1 MLSRRIG
8 SSAAIIAVTMGG
20 AVTLGTAQR
29 ASAAEEGAAAEGP
42 RGLITEVVV
51 TARKRGDER
60 LQEIP
65 TAISAFSE
73 QALQD
78 MGVNEFTDFAY
89 QVPGLTFNDT
99 GNGEKRY
106 IMRGVQSA
114 GQEQVAVYYDEVP
127 ATGVQSSS
135 GDSGSQT
142 PDLSLVD
149 LERIEVLK
157 GPQGTTFGANSQTG
171 VVRFIVN
178 KPVLDAV
185 EGSFRVGGEALE
197 DGDPGASA
205 SATFNLPLIDNELA
219 LRTSAYYEKRGGYVD
234 NVRLGN
240 DNINSSQTTGG
251 RVMLRYQPTDAATID
266 AMVWL
271 QKRDVDGASGYHPY
285 DSFHVSGTQDAAAR
299 DRIPAFAFFDTGT
312 FHNGDYVET
321 RRPDDQQIYS
331 LTWTQDLSWATLTAA
346 GSVYKR
352 DFGFFRDNTWAVI
365 SLNVG
370 PPGATVCFSGPCV
383 RPDLFPELTDQTQDM
398 NQRTGE
404 VRLNS
409 SGDGPLSWL
418 AGVFWRDRESDFRSV
433 SPIVDPATGL
443 PFPVTGPPTGFSSAP
458 GAGIEGCQ
466 PCALA
471 RFNTRDIEES
481 AVFGELSYELF
492 DSFEVM
498 AGLRQFTAEQSDR
511 GFYLFQFPL
520 FGGLPPPD
528 NRHFKEDRLIKKFQL
543 SYRPSRDVT
552 IFALASE
559 GFRLGGTNQP
569 NIAAVPPGYEA
580 DSLWNYE
587 LGVKSAWLDGRLIVN
602 SSAFLIDWD
611 NIQVSGRDPT
621 GSFAFIGNAGA
632 AEVQGLELETF
643 FQPVRSVS
651 LTAGLSWLPK
661 RELVEDQVNATVQA
675 PGRKGDNLPR
685 IPEITA
691 NFSVQYERSL
701 SALPSWSAWIRGDW
715 SYHGK
720 SHTELRPTAATDRL
734 QEDYDIT
741 NIRLGARKEDS
752 GLDVALY
759 VNNVFDIQGDVF
771 LVGATATPTVKY
783 TNMPRTIGVELSK
796 RF

>member
-1 MLSRRIG
+1 
-8 SSAAIIAVTMGG
+8 MGG
-20 AVTLGTAQR
+20 ARLAP
-29 ASAAEEGAAAEGP
+29 AADAAAADAAADVP

-142 PDLSLVD
+142 PDLALVD

-185 EGSFRVGGEALE
+185 EGNLRVGGESLRA
-197 DGDPGASA
+197 GDPGATA
-205 SATFNLPLIDNELA
+205 SGTFNLPLLDDRLA
-219 LRTSAYYEKRGGYVD
+219 LRTTAYYEKRGGYVD

-240 DNINSSQTTGG
+240 ENINSSQTTGG
-251 RVMLRYQPTDAATID
+251 RVMLRWQPRDATTLD
-266 AMVWL
+266 AMIWL

-285 DSFHVSGTQDAAAR
+285 DSFHVGGDPNDPGMR
-299 DRIPAFAFFDTGT
+299 DVVPQFAFFDTGT
-312 FHNGDYVET
+312 FHNGDYVAT
-321 RRPDDQQIYS
+321 KRPDDQEIYS
-331 LTWTQDLSWATLTAA
+331 LTWTQDLPWATLTAA
-346 GSVYKR
+346 GSLYKR

-370 PPGATVCFSGPCV
+370 PPGATECFNGPCV
-383 RPDLFPELTDQTQDM
+383 RPDLFPELTDQSQDIE
-398 NQRTGE
+398 QRTAE

-409 SGDGPLSWL
+409 TGDGPLSWL

-433 SPIVDPATGL
+433 SPIVDPATGR
-443 PFPVTGPPTGFSSAP
+443 PFPVTGPPTGFSDQP

-481 AVFGELSYELF
+481 AVFGEISYKLF
-492 DSFEVM
+492 DAWELM
-498 AGLRQFTAEQSDR
+498 AGLRQFTAEQNDA

-543 SYRPSRDVT
+543 SFRPNQDVT

-602 SSAFLIDWD
+602 SSAFLIDWE

-643 FQPVRSVS
+643 FQPVRSVNLS
-651 LTAGLSWLPK
+651 AGLSWLPK

-675 PGRKGDNLPR
+675 PGRKGDKLPR
-685 IPEITA
+685 IPELTA
-691 NFSVQYERSL
+691 SFSVQYERSL
-701 SALPSWSAWIRGDW
+701 EALPDWSAWVRGDW

-720 SHTELRPTAATDRL
+720 SHTELRPTSPNDRV

-741 NIRLGARKEDS
+741 NIRFGARKEDS

-771 LVGATATPTVKY
+771 LVAATATPTVKY
-783 TNMPRTIGVELSK
+783 TNMPRTIGVELTK

>member
-1 MLSRRIG
+1 MHIRRIG
-8 SSAAIIAVTMGG
+8 SSAVIIAVTMGAG
-20 AVTLGTAQR
+20 RLAPA
-29 ASAAEEGAAAEGP
+29 APAAESDNTADLP
-42 RGLITEVVV
+42 RGLISEVVV

-65 TAISAFSE
+65 TAITAFGE

-78 MGVNEFTDFAY
+78 LGVNEFTDFAY

-99 GNGEKRY
+99 GAGEKRY

-142 PDLSLVD
+142 PDLALVD

-178 KPVLDAV
+178 KPVLDGI
-185 EGSFRVGGEALE
+185 EGNVRVGGESLH
-197 DGDPGASA
+197 DGDPGATA
-205 SATFNLPLIDNELA
+205 AATFNLPLIDGQLA
-219 LRTSAYYEKRGGYVD
+219 LRTTAYYEKRGGYVD

-240 DNINSSQTTGG
+240 EDINSSETTGG
-251 RVMLRYQPTDAATID
+251 RAMLRYRPTDSATID
-266 AMVWL
+266 AMIWL

-285 DSFHVSGTQDAAAR
+285 DTFHVGGDPGNPGMR
-299 DRIPAFAFFDTGT
+299 DRVPDFAFFDTGT

-321 RRPDDQQIYS
+321 KRPDDQAIYG
-331 LTWTQDLSWATLTAA
+331 LTWTQELSWATLTTA
-346 GSVYKR
+346 GSLYKR
-352 DFGFFRDNTWAVI
+352 DFGFFRDNTWAII

-370 PPGATVCFSGPCV
+370 PPGATACFSGPCV
-383 RPDLFPELTDQTQDM
+383 RPDLFPELTDQTQDIE
-398 NQRTGE
+398 QRTAE

-418 AGVFWRDRESDFRSV
+418 GGVFYRERESDFRSV
-433 SPIVDPATGL
+433 SPIVDPATGR
-443 PFPVTGPPTGFSSAP
+443 PFPVTGPPPGFSAAP

-471 RFNTRDIEES
+471 RFNTREIEES
-481 AVFGELSYELF
+481 AVFGEISYRLF
-492 DSFEVM
+492 DAWEVM
-498 AGLRQFTAEQSDR
+498 AGLRQFTAEQNDD

-528 NRHFKEDRLIKKFQL
+528 HRFFKEDRLIKKFQL
-543 SYRPSRDVT
+543 SFRPNRDVT
-552 IFALASE
+552 VFALASE

-643 FQPVRSVS
+643 YQPGRSLS
-651 LTAGLSWLPK
+651 LSAGLSWLPK
-661 RELVEDQVNATVQA
+661 RELTEDQVNATVAA

-701 SALPSWSAWIRGDW
+701 EALPSWSAWVRGDW

-720 SHTELRPTAATDRL
+720 SHTELRPTAATDRV

-741 NIRLGARKEDS
+741 NIRFGARKEDS

-783 TNMPRTIGVELSK
+783 TNLPRTIGVELSK

>member
-1 MLSRRIG
+1 MHIRRIG
-8 SSAAIIAVTMGG
+8 SSAVIIAVTMGG
-20 AVTLGTAQR
+20 ARLAPAAEAGG
-29 ASAAEEGAAAEGP
+29 SAAATDLP
-42 RGLITEVVV
+42 RGLISEVVV

-73 QALQD
+73 ETLRN
-78 MGVNEFTDFAY
+78 MGVNEFADFAY

-106 IMRGVQSA
+106 ILRGVQSA

-142 PDLSLVD
+142 PDLALVD

-171 VVRFIVN
+171 VVRFIVK

-185 EGSFRVGGEALE
+185 EGDLRVGGESLR
-197 DGDPGASA
+197 DGDPGATA
-205 SATFNLPLIDNELA
+205 SGTFNLPLIDGQLA
-219 LRTSAYYEKRGGYVD
+219 LRTTAYYEKRGGYVD

-240 DNINSSQTTGG
+240 ENINSSQTTGG
-251 RVMLRYQPTDAATID
+251 RVMLRYRPVESATID

-285 DSFHVSGTQDAAAR
+285 DTFHVGGDPNDPGVK
-299 DRIPAFAFFDTGT
+299 DRVPTFAFFDTGT
-312 FHNGDYVET
+312 FNNGDYVET
-321 RRPDDQQIYS
+321 RRPDDQAIYS

-346 GSVYKR
+346 GSLYKR

-370 PPGATVCFSGPCV
+370 PPGATACFSGPCV

-398 NQRTGE
+398 DQRTGE

-409 SGDGPLSWL
+409 TGDGPLSWL
-418 AGVFWRDRESDFRSV
+418 GGVFYRKRASDFRSV

-443 PFPVTGPPTGFSSAP
+443 PFPVTGPPAGFSALP

-481 AVFGELSYELF
+481 AVFGEVSYKLF
-492 DSFEVM
+492 DSWEVM
-498 AGLRQFTAEQSDR
+498 AGLRQFTAEQKDA
-511 GFYLFQFPL
+511 GFYRFQFPL

-543 SYRPSRDVT
+543 SYRPNRDVT
-552 IFALASE
+552 VFALASE

-587 LGVKSAWLDGRLIVN
+587 VGVKSAWLDGRLIVN

-632 AEVQGLELETF
+632 AEVQGLEIETF
-643 FQPVRSVS
+643 YQPGRSLNLS
-651 LTAGLSWLPK
+651 AGLSWLPK
-661 RELVEDQVNATVQA
+661 RELTEDQVNATVAA

-701 SALPSWSAWIRGDW
+701 EALPNWSAWVRGDW

-720 SHTELRPTAATDRL
+720 SHTELRPTATTDRT
-734 QEDYDIT
+734 QENYDIT
-741 NIRLGARKEDS
+741 NIRLGARKDDS

>member
-1 MLSRRIG
+1 MRMRRVG
-8 SSAAIIAVTMGG
+8 SSAVIVAVTMGG
-20 AVTLGTAQR
+20 AQLAT
-29 ASAAEEGAAAEGP
+29 AAEEGGSGEAADLP
-42 RGLITEVVV
+42 RGLISEVIV

-73 QALQD
+73 QTLRD
-78 MGVNEFTDFAY
+78 MGVNEFADFAY
-89 QVPGLTFNDT
+89 QVPGLTFSDT

-142 PDLSLVD
+142 PDLALVD

-171 VVRFIVN
+171 VVRFILN

-185 EGSFRVGGEALE
+185 EGNLRVGGETLK
-197 DGDPGASA
+197 DGDPGATA
-205 SATFNLPLIDNELA
+205 SGTFNLPLIDGQLA
-219 LRTSAYYEKRGGYVD
+219 LRTTAYYEKRGGYVD

-240 DNINSSQTTGG
+240 ENINSSETTGG
-251 RVMLRYQPTDAATID
+251 RVMLRYQPTESATID
-266 AMVWL
+266 ATIWL
-271 QKRDVDGASGYHPY
+271 QKRDVDGASGYHPF
-285 DSFHVSGTQDAAAR
+285 DSFHTSGATDQGAK
-299 DRIPAFAFFDTGT
+299 DRVPQFAFFDTGT

-321 RRPDDQQIYS
+321 RRPDDQAIYS
-331 LTWTQDLSWATLTAA
+331 LTWTQDLSWATLTTA
-346 GSVYKR
+346 GSLYKR

-383 RPDLFPELTDQTQDM
+383 RPDLFPELTDQTQDIE
-398 NQRTGE
+398 QKTGE

-409 SGDGPLSWL
+409 TGTGPLSWL
-418 AGVFWRDRESDFRSV
+418 AGVFWRERDSDFRSV

-471 RFNTRDIEES
+471 RFNTRNIEES
-481 AVFGELSYELF
+481 AVFGEISYKLF
-492 DSFEVM
+492 ESFEVM
-498 AGLRQFTAEQSDR
+498 AGLRQFTAEQNDA
-511 GFYLFQFPL
+511 GYYLFQFPL

-528 NRHFKEDRLIKKFQL
+528 KRHFKEDRLIKKFQL
-543 SYRPSRDVT
+543 SYRPNSDVT

-632 AEVQGLELETF
+632 AEVQGLEIETF
-643 FQPVRSVS
+643 FQPVRS
-651 LTAGLSWLPK
+651 LNITAGLSWLPK
-661 RELVEDQVNATVQA
+661 RELTENQVNATVQA

-685 IPEITA
+685 IPEYTA
-691 NFSVQYERSL
+691 NFSVQYERTL
-701 SALPSWSAWIRGDW
+701 DALPNWSAWARGDW

-720 SHTELRPTAATDRL
+720 SHTELRPTAATDRV

-741 NIRLGARKEDS
+741 NIRFGARKDDT

-759 VNNVFDIQGDVF
+759 VNNVFDVQGDVF
-771 LVGATATPTVKY
+771 IVGATATPTVKY
-783 TNMPRTIGVELSK
+783 TNMPRTIGLELTK

>member
-1 MLSRRIG
+1 MRMRRVG
-8 SSAAIIAVTMGG
+8 SSAVLIAVTMGG
-20 AVTLGTAQR
+20 AQLAP
-29 ASAAEEGAAAEGP
+29 AAEEAGEAADLP
-42 RGLITEVVV
+42 RGLISEVVV

-65 TAISAFSE
+65 TAISAFGE
-73 QALQD
+73 QTLRD
-78 MGVNEFTDFAY
+78 MGVNEFSDFAY

-142 PDLSLVD
+142 PDLALVD

-178 KPVLDAV
+178 KPVLDGV
-185 EGSFRVGGEALE
+185 EGNLRVGGESLK

-205 SATFNLPLIDNELA
+205 SGTFNLPLIDGKLA
-219 LRTSAYYEKRGGYVD
+219 LRTTAYYEKRGGYVD

-240 DNINSSQTTGG
+240 EDINSSETTGG
-251 RVMLRYQPTDAATID
+251 RVMLRYQPTESATVD
-266 AMVWL
+266 AMIWL
-271 QKRDVDGASGYHPY
+271 QKRDVDGASGYHAFDTFRTGG
-285 DSFHVSGTQDAAAR
+285 DSTDPGWK
-299 DRIPAFAFFDTGT
+299 DRVPTFAFFDTGE
-312 FHNGDYVET
+312 FHNGDYVQT
-321 RRPDDQQIYS
+321 KRPDDQAIYS
-331 LTWTQDLSWATLTAA
+331 LTWTQDLSWATLTAH
-346 GSVYKR
+346 GSLYKR

-370 PPGATVCFSGPCV
+370 PPGATACFSGPCV
-383 RPDLFPELTDQTQDM
+383 RPDLFPELTDQTQDIE
-398 NQRTGE
+398 QKTGE

-418 AGVFWRDRESDFRSV
+418 AGVFWRERDSDFRSV

-458 GAGIEGCQ
+458 GAGIAGCQ

-471 RFNTRDIEES
+471 RFNTRNIEES
-481 AVFGELSYELF
+481 AVFGELSYKLF

-498 AGLRQFTAEQSDR
+498 AGLRQFTAEQNDA

-528 NRHFKEDRLIKKFQL
+528 QRHFKEDRLIKKFQL
-543 SYRPSRDVT
+543 SYRPNGDVT

-587 LGVKSAWLDGRLIVN
+587 LGVKSSWLDGRLILN

-632 AEVQGLELETF
+632 AEVQGLEIEAF
-643 FQPVRSVS
+643 MQPVRSLNV
-651 LTAGLSWLPK
+651 TAGLSWLPK
-661 RELVEDQVNATVQA
+661 RELTEDQVNATVQA

-685 IPEITA
+685 IPEYTA
-691 NFSVQYERSL
+691 NFSVQYERTL
-701 SALPSWSAWIRGDW
+701 EALPNWSAWVRGDW

-720 SHTELRPTAATDRL
+720 SHTELRPTAATDRI

-741 NIRLGARKEDS
+741 NIRFGARKDDS
-752 GLDVALY
+752 GLDVAVY

-771 LVGATATPTVKY
+771 IVGATATPTVKY
-783 TNMPRTIGVELSK
+783 TNMPRTIGVELTK
-796 RF
+796 QF

>member
-1 MLSRRIG
+1 MHIRRIG
-8 SSAAIIAVTMGG
+8 SSAVIIAVTMGG
-20 AVTLGTAQR
+20 ARLAP
-29 ASAAEEGAAAEGP
+29 AAEAGGASDGAAELP
-42 RGLITEVVV
+42 RGLISEVVV

-73 QALQD
+73 QTLRD
-78 MGVNEFTDFAY
+78 MGVNEFADFAY

-142 PDLSLVD
+142 PDLALVD

-185 EGSFRVGGEALE
+185 EGNLRVGGESLQH
-197 DGDPGASA
+197 GDPGATA
-205 SATFNLPLIDNELA
+205 SGTFNLPLIDGKLA
-219 LRTSAYYEKRGGYVD
+219 LRTTAYYEKRGGYVD

-240 DNINSSQTTGG
+240 ENINSSETTGG
-251 RVMLRYQPTDAATID
+251 RVMLRYQPTESATVD

-271 QKRDVDGASGYHPY
+271 QKRDVDGASGYHAY
-285 DSFHVSGTQDAAAR
+285 DSFHVGGDPNDPGAK
-299 DRIPAFAFFDTGT
+299 DRVPQFAFFDTGT

-321 RRPDDQQIYS
+321 RRPDDQAIYS
-331 LTWTQDLSWATLTAA
+331 LTWTQDLSWATLTTA
-346 GSVYKR
+346 GSLYKR
-352 DFGFFRDNTWAVI
+352 DFGFFRDNTWAII

-370 PPGATVCFSGPCV
+370 PPGATACFTGACV
-383 RPDLFPELTDQTQDM
+383 RPDLFPELTDQTQDID
-398 NQRTGE
+398 QRTGE

-409 SGDGPLSWL
+409 TGDGPLSWL
-418 AGVFWRDRESDFRSV
+418 AGVFYRKRDSDFRSV

-443 PFPVTGPPTGFSSAP
+443 PFPVTGPPTGFSALP

-481 AVFGELSYELF
+481 AVFGEISYKLF

-498 AGLRQFTAEQSDR
+498 AGLRQFTAEQTDA
-511 GFYLFQFPL
+511 GFYRFQFPL

-543 SYRPSRDVT
+543 SYRPTSDVT

-569 NIAAVPPGYEA
+569 NIAAVPPGYDA

-587 LGVKSAWLDGRLIVN
+587 LGVKSAWLDGRLVVN

-632 AEVQGLELETF
+632 AEVQGLEVEAF
-643 FQPVRSVS
+643 VQPVRSLNFS
-651 LTAGLSWLPK
+651 AGLSWLPK
-661 RELVEDQVNATVQA
+661 RELTEDQVNATVAA
-675 PGRKGDNLPR
+675 PGRKGDHLPR
-685 IPEITA
+685 IPEFTG
-691 NFSVQYERSL
+691 NFSIQYERTL
-701 SALPSWSAWIRGDW
+701 EALPSWSAWVRGDW

-720 SHTELRPTAATDRL
+720 SHTELRPTATTDRI

-741 NIRLGARKEDS
+741 NIRLGARKDDS

-771 LVGATATPTVKY
+771 LAGATATPTVKY
-783 TNMPRTIGVELSK
+783 TNLPRTIGVELSK

>member
-1 MLSRRIG
+1 M
-8 SSAAIIAVTMGG
+8 
-20 AVTLGTAQR
+20 
-29 ASAAEEGAAAEGP
+29 P

-65 TAISAFSE
+65 TAITAFGE
-73 QALQD
+73 QTLQD
-78 MGVNEFTDFAY
+78 MGVNEFADFAY
-89 QVPGLTFNDT
+89 QVPGLTFSDT

-142 PDLSLVD
+142 PDLALVD

-185 EGSFRVGGEALE
+185 EGNLRVGGESLQ
-197 DGDPGASA
+197 DGDPGATA
-205 SATFNLPLIDNELA
+205 SATFNLPLIDGQLA
-219 LRTSAYYEKRGGYVD
+219 LRTTAYYEKRGGYVD

-240 DNINSSQTTGG
+240 ENINSSETTGG
-251 RVMLRYQPTDAATID
+251 RVMLRYQPTDSATID

-285 DSFHVSGTQDAAAR
+285 DTFHVGGDATDPGMK
-299 DRIPAFAFFDTGT
+299 DRVPQFAFFDTGT

-321 RRPDDQQIYS
+321 RRPDDQAIYS
-331 LTWTQDLSWATLTAA
+331 LTWTQDLPWATLTTA
-346 GSVYKR
+346 GSLYKR
-352 DFGFFRDNTWAVI
+352 DFGFFRDNTWAII

-370 PPGATVCFSGPCV
+370 PPGATACFSGPCV
-383 RPDLFPELTDQTQDM
+383 RPDLFPELTDQTQDIE
-398 NQRTGE
+398 QRTGE

-409 SGDGPLSWL
+409 TGDGPLSWL
-418 AGVFWRDRESDFRSV
+418 AGVFYRTRESDFRSV

-443 PFPVTGPPTGFSSAP
+443 PFPVTGPPTGFSALP

-471 RFNTRDIEES
+471 RFNTRDIKES
-481 AVFGELSYELF
+481 AVFGEVSYKLF
-492 DSFEVM
+492 ESWEVM
-498 AGLRQFTAEQSDR
+498 AGLRQFTAEQDDD

-528 NRHFKEDRLIKKFQL
+528 HRHFKEDRLIKKFQL
-543 SYRPSRDVT
+543 SFRPSEDVT
-552 IFALASE
+552 VFALASE

-587 LGVKSAWLDGRLIVN
+587 LGVKSAWLDGRLVIN

-632 AEVQGLELETF
+632 AEVQGLELEMF
-643 FQPVRSVS
+643 FQPVRS
-651 LTAGLSWLPK
+651 LNLNAGFSWLPK
-661 RELVEDQVNATVQA
+661 RELTEDQVNATVAA

-685 IPEITA
+685 IPEYTA

-701 SALPSWSAWIRGDW
+701 DALPSWSAWIRGDW

-720 SHTELRPTAATDRL
+720 SHTELRPTAATDRT

-783 TNMPRTIGVELSK
+783 TNLPRTIGVELSK

>member
-1 MLSRRIG
+1 MHIRRIG
-8 SSAAIIAVTMGG
+8 SSAVIIAVTMGG
-20 AVTLGTAQR
+20 ARLAP
-29 ASAAEEGAAAEGP
+29 AAEAGGASEGAADLP
-42 RGLITEVVV
+42 RGLISEVVV

-73 QALQD
+73 QTLRD
-78 MGVNEFTDFAY
+78 MGVNEFADFAY

-142 PDLSLVD
+142 PDLALVD

-185 EGSFRVGGEALE
+185 EGNLRVGGESLQH
-197 DGDPGASA
+197 GDPGATA
-205 SATFNLPLIDNELA
+205 SGTFNLPLIDGKLA
-219 LRTSAYYEKRGGYVD
+219 LRTTAYYEKRGGYVD

-240 DNINSSQTTGG
+240 ENINSSETTGG
-251 RVMLRYQPTDAATID
+251 RVMLRYQPTESATID

-271 QKRDVDGASGYHPY
+271 QKRDVDGASGYHAY
-285 DSFHVSGTQDAAAR
+285 DSFHVGGDPNDPGAK
-299 DRIPAFAFFDTGT
+299 DRVPQFAFFDTGT
-312 FHNGDYVET
+312 FHNGDYVQT
-321 RRPDDQQIYS
+321 RRPDDQAIYS
-331 LTWTQDLSWATLTAA
+331 LTWTQDLSWATLTTA
-346 GSVYKR
+346 GSLYKR
-352 DFGFFRDNTWAVI
+352 DFGFFRDNTWAII

-370 PPGATVCFSGPCV
+370 PPGATACFTGACV
-383 RPDLFPELTDQTQDM
+383 RPDLFPELTDQTQDID
-398 NQRTGE
+398 QRTGE

-409 SGDGPLSWL
+409 TGDGPLSWL
-418 AGVFWRDRESDFRSV
+418 AGVFYRKRDSDFRSV

-443 PFPVTGPPTGFSSAP
+443 PFPVTGPPTGFSALP

-481 AVFGELSYELF
+481 AVFGELSYKLF

-498 AGLRQFTAEQSDR
+498 AGLRQFTAEQQDA
-511 GFYLFQFPL
+511 GFYRFQFPL

-543 SYRPSRDVT
+543 SYRPSSDVT

-587 LGVKSAWLDGRLIVN
+587 LGVKSAWLDGRLVVN

-643 FQPVRSVS
+643 YQPARSLNIS
-651 LTAGLSWLPK
+651 AGVSWLPK
-661 RELVEDQVNATVQA
+661 RELTENQVNATVQA
-675 PGRKGDNLPR
+675 PGRKGDHLPR
-685 IPEITA
+685 IPEFTG
-691 NFSVQYERSL
+691 NFSIQYEHTL
-701 SALPSWSAWIRGDW
+701 DALPSWSAWVRGDW

-720 SHTELRPTAATDRL
+720 SHTELRPTAATDRI

-741 NIRLGARKEDS
+741 NIRLGARKDDS

-783 TNMPRTIGVELSK
+783 TNLPRTIGVELSK

>member
-1 MLSRRIG
+1 MRMRRVG
-8 SSAAIIAVTMGG
+8 SAAVIIAVTMGG
-20 AVTLGTAQR
+20 TQLAP
-29 ASAAEEGAAAEGP
+29 AAEEGGSGEAAELP
-42 RGLITEVVV
+42 RGLISEVVV

-65 TAISAFSE
+65 TAISAFGE
-73 QALQD
+73 QTLRD
-78 MGVNEFTDFAY
+78 MGVNEFSDFAY

-142 PDLSLVD
+142 PDLALID

-178 KPVLDAV
+178 KPVLDGV
-185 EGSFRVGGEALE
+185 EGNLRVGGETLQ
-197 DGDPGASA
+197 DGDPGATA
-205 SATFNLPLIDNELA
+205 SGTFNLPLIDGQLA
-219 LRTSAYYEKRGGYVD
+219 LRTTAYYEKRGGYVD

-240 DNINSSQTTGG
+240 ENINSSETTGG
-251 RVMLRYQPTDAATID
+251 RVLLRYQPTQSATID

-285 DSFHVSGTQDAAAR
+285 DSFHVGGDPNNPGMK
-299 DRIPAFAFFDTGT
+299 DRVPQFAFFDTGT

-321 RRPDDQQIYS
+321 RRPDDQAIYS

-346 GSVYKR
+346 GSLYKR

-370 PPGATVCFSGPCV
+370 PPGATACFSGPCV
-383 RPDLFPELTDQTQDM
+383 RPDLFPELTDQTQDIE
-398 NQRTGE
+398 QKTGE

-409 SGDGPLSWL
+409 TGTGPLSWL
-418 AGVFWRDRESDFRSV
+418 AGVFWRERDSDFRSV

-443 PFPVTGPPTGFSSAP
+443 PFPVTGPPTGFSALP

-471 RFNTRDIEES
+471 RFNTRNIEES
-481 AVFGELSYELF
+481 AVFGEISYRLF
-492 DSFEVM
+492 ESWEVM
-498 AGLRQFTAEQSDR
+498 AGLRQFTAEQNDE

-528 NRHFKEDRLIKKFQL
+528 HRHFKEDRLIKKFQL
-543 SYRPSRDVT
+543 SFRPNSDVT
-552 IFALASE
+552 LFALASE

-587 LGVKSAWLDGRLIVN
+587 VGVKSAWLDGRLIVN

-643 FQPVRSVS
+643 FQPIRSLN

-661 RELVEDQVNATVQA
+661 RELTENQVNATVQA

-691 NFSVQYERSL
+691 NFSLQYERTL
-701 SALPSWSAWIRGDW
+701 AALPSWSAWIRGDW

-720 SHTELRPTAATDRL
+720 SRTELRPTAATNRL

-741 NIRLGARKEDS
+741 NIRFGARKDDS
-752 GLDVALY
+752 GLDFAVY

-783 TNMPRTIGVELSK
+783 TNLPRTIGVELTK

>member
-1 MLSRRIG
+1 MG
-8 SSAAIIAVTMGG
+8 AAQLAP
-20 AVTLGTAQR
+20 
-29 ASAAEEGAAAEGP
+29 AAEEGSPAAAADVP
-42 RGLITEVVV
+42 RGLISEVVV

-65 TAISAFSE
+65 TAITAFGE
-73 QALQD
+73 QTLQD
-78 MGVNEFTDFAY
+78 MGVNEFADFAY

-142 PDLSLVD
+142 PDLALVD

-178 KPVLDAV
+178 KPVLDGV
-185 EGSFRVGGEALE
+185 EGNLRVGGETLK

-205 SATFNLPLIDNELA
+205 SGTFNLPLIDGKLA
-219 LRTSAYYEKRGGYVD
+219 LRTTAYYEKRGGYVD

-240 DNINSSQTTGG
+240 ENINSSETTGG
-251 RVMLRYQPTDAATID
+251 RVMLRYQPTESATVD
-266 AMVWL
+266 AMIWL
-271 QKRDVDGASGYHPY
+271 QKRDVDGASGYHAF
-285 DSFHVSGTQDAAAR
+285 DSFHVGGDPNDPGMK
-299 DRIPAFAFFDTGT
+299 DRVPQFAFFDTGE

-321 RRPDDQQIYS
+321 RRPDDQAIYS
-331 LTWTQDLSWATLTAA
+331 LTWTQDLSWATLTAH
-346 GSVYKR
+346 GSLYER

-383 RPDLFPELTDQTQDM
+383 RPDLFPELTDQTQDIE
-398 NQRTGE
+398 QKTGE

-418 AGVFWRDRESDFRSV
+418 AGVFWRERDSDFRSV

-471 RFNTRDIEES
+471 RFNTRNIEES
-481 AVFGELSYELF
+481 AVFGELSYKLF

-498 AGLRQFTAEQSDR
+498 AGLRQFTAEQNDA

-528 NRHFKEDRLIKKFQL
+528 QRHFKEDRLIKKFQL
-543 SYRPSRDVT
+543 SYRPNSDVT

-587 LGVKSAWLDGRLIVN
+587 LGVKSSWLDGRLILN
-602 SSAFLIDWD
+602 SSAFLIDWE

-632 AEVQGLELETF
+632 AEVQGLEIEAF
-643 FQPVRSVS
+643 MQPVRSLNV
-651 LTAGLSWLPK
+651 TAGLSWLPK
-661 RELVEDQVNATVQA
+661 RELTENQVNATVQA

-685 IPEITA
+685 IPEYTA
-691 NFSVQYERSL
+691 NFSIQYERSL
-701 SALPSWSAWIRGDW
+701 AALPSWSAWVRGDW

-720 SHTELRPTAATDRL
+720 SHTELRPTAATDRV

-741 NIRLGARKEDS
+741 NIRFGARKDDS

-783 TNMPRTIGVELSK
+783 TNMPRTIGLELTK

>member
-1 MLSRRIG
+1 MHIRRIG

-20 AVTLGTAQR
+20 AGL
-29 ASAAEEGAAAEGP
+29 ASAAEEGASDAAADLR

-65 TAISAFSE
+65 TAITAFGE
-73 QALQD
+73 DTLKD
-78 MGVNEFTDFAY
+78 MGVNDFTDFAY

-142 PDLSLVD
+142 PDLALVD
-149 LERIEVLK
+149 LQRIEVLK

-185 EGSFRVGGEALE
+185 EGNFRVGGESLQH
-197 DGDPGASA
+197 GDPGATA
-205 SATFNLPLIDNELA
+205 AATFNLPLIDDKLA
-219 LRTSAYYEKRGGYVD
+219 LRTTAYYEKRGGYVD

-240 DNINSSQTTGG
+240 ENINSSETTGG
-251 RVMLRYQPTDAATID
+251 RVMLRYQPVESATID
-266 AMVWL
+266 AMIWL
-271 QKRDVDGASGYHPY
+271 QKREVDGASGYHAY
-285 DSFHVSGTQDAAAR
+285 DTFRTGGDASDPGFL
-299 DRIPAFAFFDTGT
+299 DRVPAFAFFDTGE
-312 FHNGDYVET
+312 FNNGDYVET
-321 RRPDDQQIYS
+321 RRPDDQAIYS
-331 LTWTQDLSWATLTAA
+331 LTWTQDLPWATLTTA
-346 GSVYKR
+346 GSLYKR
-352 DFGFFRDNTWAVI
+352 DFGFFRDNTWAII

-370 PPGATVCFSGPCV
+370 PPGATACFSGPCV
-383 RPDLFPELTDQTQDM
+383 RPDLFPELTDQTQDIE
-398 NQRTGE
+398 QRTAE

-409 SGDGPLSWL
+409 TGTGPLSWL
-418 AGVFWRDRESDFRSV
+418 AGVFYRERESDFRSV

-443 PFPVTGPPTGFSSAP
+443 PFPVTGPPAGFSALP

-471 RFNTRDIEES
+471 RFNTREIEES
-481 AVFGELSYELF
+481 AVFGEVSYKLF
-492 DSFEVM
+492 ESFEVM
-498 AGLRQFTAEQSDR
+498 AGLRQFTAEQQDA

-528 NRHFKEDRLIKKFQL
+528 RRHFKEDRLIKKFQL
-543 SYRPSRDVT
+543 SFRPSEDVT
-552 IFALASE
+552 LFALASE

-587 LGVKSAWLDGRLIVN
+587 VGVKTAWLDGRLIVN
-602 SSAFLIDWD
+602 SSAFYIDWE

-632 AEVQGLELETF
+632 AEVQGLEIETF
-643 FQPVRSVS
+643 YQPVRSLNLS
-651 LTAGLSWLPK
+651 AGLSWLPK
-661 RELVEDQVNATVQA
+661 RELAEDQVNATVQA

-701 SALPSWSAWIRGDW
+701 AALPSWSAWVRGDW
-715 SYHGK
+715 SYRGK
-720 SHTELRPTAATDRL
+720 SRTELRPTAATNRL

-741 NIRLGARKEDS
+741 NIRFGARNDDA

-771 LVGATATPTVKY
+771 LVGATATPTLKY
-783 TNMPRTIGVELSK
+783 TNLPRTIGVELTKS
-796 RF
+796 F

>member
-1 MLSRRIG
+1 MQIRRIG
-8 SSAAIIAVTMGG
+8 SSAVVIAVTMG
-20 AVTLGTAQR
+20 AARLAPAAQ
-29 ASAAEEGAAAEGP
+29 AEEPGAAAETP

-78 MGVNEFTDFAY
+78 MGVNEFSDFAY
-89 QVPGLTFNDT
+89 QVPGLTFSDT

-142 PDLSLVD
+142 PDLALID
-149 LERIEVLK
+149 IERIEVLK

-185 EGSFRVGGEALE
+185 EGDFHISAESLQ
-197 DGDPGASA
+197 DGDPGATA
-205 SATFNLPLIDNELA
+205 SGTFNLPLLDDKLA
-219 LRTSAYYEKRGGYVD
+219 LRTTAYYEKRGGYVD

-240 DNINSSQTTGG
+240 DNINSSETTGG
-251 RVMLRYQPTDAATID
+251 RVLLRYQPVESATID

-271 QKRDVDGASGYHPY
+271 QKRDVDGANGYHPY
-285 DSFHVSGTQDAAAR
+285 DTFHVGGDPNDPGMR
-299 DRIPAFAFFDTGT
+299 DRVPQFAYFDTGT

-321 RRPDDQQIYS
+321 ARPDDQEIYS

-346 GSVYKR
+346 GSLYKR

-370 PPGATVCFSGPCV
+370 PPGATQCFSGPCV
-383 RPDLFPELTDQTQDM
+383 RPDLFPELTNQTQDID
-398 NQRTGE
+398 QRTGE

-409 SGDGPLSWL
+409 TGDGPLSWL
-418 AGVFWRDRESDFRSV
+418 AGVFWRDRESDFQSV
-433 SPIVDPATGL
+433 SPIVDPATGK
-443 PFPVTGPPTGFSSAP
+443 PFPVTGPPTGFSSQP

-481 AVFGELSYELF
+481 AVFGEISYKVFDKWEL
-492 DSFEVM
+492 M
-498 AGLRQFTAEQSDR
+498 AGLRQFTAEQTDE

-520 FGGLPPPD
+520 FGPLPPAEH
-528 NRHFKEDRLIKKFQL
+528 RHFKEDRLIKKFQL
-543 SYRPSRDVT
+543 SFRPSDDVT
-552 IFALASE
+552 IFALASQ

-569 NIAAVPPGYEA
+569 NIAAVPPGYES

-643 FQPVRSVS
+643 FQPIRSLNLS
-651 LTAGLSWLPK
+651 AGVSWLPK
-661 RELVEDQVNATVQA
+661 RELTEDQVNATVAA

-685 IPEITA
+685 IPEWTA
-691 NFSVQYERSL
+691 NFSVQYEHSL
-701 SALPSWSAWIRGDW
+701 SALPNWSAWIRGDW
-715 SYHGK
+715 AYHGK
-720 SHTELRPTAATDRL
+720 SHTELRPTAATDRV

-741 NIRLGARKEDS
+741 NIRIGARKEDS

-759 VNNVFDIQGDVF
+759 VNNVFNIQGDVF
-771 LVGATATPTVKY
+771 LVGATATPTLKY
-783 TNMPRTIGVELSK
+783 TNMPRTIGVDLTK

>member
-1 MLSRRIG
+1 MHMRRIG
-8 SSAAIIAVTMGG
+8 SSAVIIAVTMGG
-20 AVTLGTAQR
+20 ARLAP
-29 ASAAEEGAAAEGP
+29 AAEASGSDESALP
-42 RGLITEVVV
+42 RGLISEVVV

-89 QVPGLTFNDT
+89 QVPGLTFSDT

-127 ATGVQSSS
+127 ATGIQSSS

-142 PDLSLVD
+142 PDLALVD
-149 LERIEVLK
+149 LQRVEVLK

-185 EGSFRVGGEALE
+185 EGNFRVGGESLQ
-197 DGDPGASA
+197 DGDPGATA
-205 SATFNLPLIDNELA
+205 SATFNLPLIDNRLA

-240 DNINSSQTTGG
+240 ENINSSQTTGG
-251 RVMLRYQPTDAATID
+251 RVMLRYQPTESATID

-285 DSFHVSGTQDAAAR
+285 DSFHVGGDPNDPGML
-299 DRIPAFAFFDTGT
+299 DRVPQFAFFDTGT
-312 FHNGDYVET
+312 FNNGDYVET
-321 RRPDDQQIYS
+321 RRPDDQAIYS
-331 LTWTQDLSWATLTAA
+331 LTWTQDLSFATLTAA
-346 GSVYKR
+346 GSLYKR

-370 PPGATVCFSGPCV
+370 PPGATACFSGPCV
-383 RPDLFPELTDQTQDM
+383 RPDLFPEMTDQTQDIE
-398 NQRTGE
+398 QRTGE

-409 SGDGPLSWL
+409 TGDGPLSWL
-418 AGVFWRDRESDFRSV
+418 AGVFYRERDSDFRSV

-443 PFPVTGPPTGFSSAP
+443 PFPVTGPPTGFSDQP

-466 PCALA
+466 PCAVA

-481 AVFGELSYELF
+481 AVFGEISYKLF
-492 DSFEVM
+492 DSWEVM
-498 AGLRQFTAEQSDR
+498 AGLRQFTAEQNDD

-528 NRHFKEDRLIKKFQL
+528 HRHFKEDRLIKKFQL
-543 SYRPSRDVT
+543 SFRPNQDVT

-643 FQPVRSVS
+643 YQPVRSLNIS
-651 LTAGLSWLPK
+651 AGLSWLPK
-661 RELVEDQVNATVQA
+661 RELTEDQVNATVAA

-685 IPEITA
+685 IPEITG
-691 NFSVQYERSL
+691 NLSLQYERSL
-701 SALPSWSAWIRGDW
+701 EALPSWSAWIRGDW

-720 SHTELRPTAATDRL
+720 SRTELRPTAATNRT
-734 QEDYDIT
+734 QEDYEIT
-741 NIRLGARKEDS
+741 NIRLGARNENS

-759 VNNVFDIQGDVF
+759 VNNVFDVQGDVF
-771 LVGATATPTVKY
+771 LVAATATPTVKY
-783 TNMPRTIGVELSK
+783 TNQPRTIGVELSK